1 MSLSA
6 PAQGAALADWLA
18 YLETLHPKT
27 IDLGL
32 DRIRAVA
39 GRLAL
44 SLDCVKITVAGT
56 NGKGSTCA
64 MLESI
69 LLTAGYKV
77 GKYTSP
83 HLLRFNERICIN
95 GEEAS
100 DADIVA
106 QLERIEAARDGVTL
120 TYFEMTTL
128 AALLLFQ
135 AARLDVVVLE
145 VGLGGRLDAVNLI
158 DADCAILTSVDL
170 DHTQYLGNTREAI
183 GLEKAHVFRPGR
195 PAICADPMPP
205 HTVIDHAEA
214 IGADMAVFIDEFAA
228 RLAEEQDG
236 RGPAAVQG

>member
-1 MSLSA
+1 MSSSA
-6 PAQGAALADWLA
+6 PARDAALADWLA
-18 YLETLHPKT
+18 YLETLHPKA

-39 GRLAL
+39 ARLEL

-69 LLTAGYKV
+69 LLDAGYHV
-77 GKYTSP
+77 GEYTSP
-83 HLLRFNERICIN
+83 HLLRFNERIRID
-95 GEEAS
+95 GQEAG

-106 QLERIEAARDGVTL
+106 QLERIESVRGDVTL

-135 AARLDVVVLE
+135 VARLDVVVLE

-170 DHTQYLGNTREAI
+170 DH
-183 GLEKAHVFRPGR
+183 
-195 PAICADPMPP
+195 
-205 HTVIDHAEA
+205 
-214 IGADMAVFIDEFAA
+214 MA
-228 RLAEEQDG
+228 
-236 RGPAAVQG
+236 